1 MHPLNFS
8 WHGKNGSEHDVKPTG
23 MLNPSRE
30 QNLLKYF
37 APTCSGCVVLW
48 QVSSILAQNSRNISN
63 LSLLKIFEE
72 PVWKHVAFPS
82 LHSLHFFAGWINCRA
97 QASWERTNSRW
108 VQERSIEFASNHW
121 TPYSD
126 QDQRFNRRL
135 ETKKQEQKL
144 GKDLYLLDDPEI
156 NALGKS
162 RIHRDTGYFR
172 NTWRFR
178 HEDGCCTRNCLK
190 FLVITYSNIL
200 LITYY
205 NVWWSSSVQSNRP
218 SSLSAA
224 TLPID
229 ARCMHANFVFRAG
242 QTHCLCAVQNRRT
255 KMSQNEW
262 TWSTRLWT
270 KPRTNWHS

>member
-8 WHGKNGSEHDVKPTG
+8 WHGKNGSVHDVKPTG

-48 QVSSILAQNSRNISN
+48 QVSSIFGQNSRNISN
-63 LSLLKIFEE
+63 LSLLKIFEVE
-72 PVWKHVAFPS
+72 PVRKHVAFPS

-135 ETKKQEQKL
+135 KKQEQKL

-190 FLVITYSNIL
+190 FLVITYSNTLQRVMIKFSPVKPAIEFVSGNTANWCTL
-200 LITYY
+200 YACQFCL
-205 NVWWSSSVQSNRP
+205 SSPSNALPVR
-218 SSLSAA
+218 SAESK
-224 TLPID
+224 
-229 ARCMHANFVFRAG
+229 N
-242 QTHCLCAVQNRRT
+242 QNE
-255 KMSQNEW
+255 SNEW
-262 TWSTRLWT
+262 TWSTRPWT

>member
-1 MHPLNFS
+1 MLRTWMCRSDWGLIWLNALFMKRLTCTLDNSLIELSQKGFRRTTLTALKCILWTSPDMEKWKWTWCQANWYAKSVKRAKLAEIFCSNMLRLCRPLAGLLNF
-8 WHGKNGSEHDVKPTG
+8 G
-23 MLNPSRE
+23 
-30 QNLLKYF
+30 
-37 APTCSGCVVLW
+37 
-48 QVSSILAQNSRNISN
+48 QNSRNISN
-63 LSLLKIFEE
+63 LSLLKIFEEE

-190 FLVITYSNIL
+190 FLVI
-200 LITYY
+200 
-205 NVWWSSSVQSNRP
+205 
-218 SSLSAA
+218 
-224 TLPID
+224 
-229 ARCMHANFVFRAG
+229 
-242 QTHCLCAVQNRRT
+242 
-255 KMSQNEW
+255 
-262 TWSTRLWT
+262 
-270 KPRTNWHS
+270 